1 MTFTIIVT
9 AIALGQTK
17 MVRPHCWGHHA
28 PGRQSIDKS
37 SWNGAGSFLPLVGI
51 LVPVVVKGLM
61 QVVIRVWG
69 WEHVGDVDSLTEL
82 WIPSAKVNTELPGRG
97 MPMNAQVAWLF
108 WGNQSN

>member
-1 MTFTIIVT
+1 MSYELLAGEPPVTFTIIVN

-17 MVRPHCWGHHA
+17 MVRPHCWRYRV
-28 PGRQSIDKS
+28 PGRQSTDKS

-69 WEHVGDVDSLTEL
+69 WEHGGEMLT
-82 WIPSAKVNTELPGRG
+82 V
-97 MPMNAQVAWLF
+97 
-108 WGNQSN
+108 

>member
-1 MTFTIIVT
+1 MTFTIIVN
-9 AIALGQTK
+9 AIALSQTK
-17 MVRPHCWGHHA
+17 LVRPHCWRYRA

-69 WEHVGDVDSLTEL
+69 WEHGGDVDSLTEL
-82 WIPSAKVNTELPGRG
+82 WIPSAKRPGRG
-97 MPMNAQVAWLF
+97 VPMNAQVAWLF
-108 WGNQSN
+108 GGNQLLSN